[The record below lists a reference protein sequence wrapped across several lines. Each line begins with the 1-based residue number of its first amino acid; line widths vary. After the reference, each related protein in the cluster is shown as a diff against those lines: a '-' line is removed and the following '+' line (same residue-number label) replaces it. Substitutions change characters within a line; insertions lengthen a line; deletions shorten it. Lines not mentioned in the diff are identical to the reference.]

1 MLGRETRTVGEP
13 CVGLSHFS
21 GVAAGPRSGGE
32 AARGSRERGS
42 STPESPGA
50 RPGRR
55 VSAPPACQPPG
66 TGARARGRGWR
77 RRRLEGAVSPPP
89 PLRASVCGRNN
100 CVRVRD
106 SLHFEW
112 QFSARISAPHPA
124 RSAGTPTPPPI
135 TRGSAFAAQPILP
148 PSSIMVSSALMGSHF
163 LPPGSLGGSP
173 LPSSTGAR
181 S

>member
-42 STPESPGA
+42 STLESPGA

-100 CVRVRD
+100 CMRVRD

-124 RSAGTPTPPPI
+124 RSAAQVPPHP
-135 TRGSAFAAQPILP
+135 RQLLAVRLLPPP

-173 LPSSTGAR
+173 PPSSTGAR